1 MLLDSQTSVGRG
13 GFLPESRQKKSWYFS
28 RPLYGVPEMNFIIPL
43 PWSVKEKV
51 ASTHHGQA
59 SLRRPTLTSLGW
71 SQHEA
76 PIWIW
81 SWISNIAAALKT
93 LPEMKWET
101 SLLGRHGEL
110 TKKWTTLRSD
120 KSNDSYSTSLLWFKL
135 VNNVQVSMYVLI
147 WATKNWLESLQFL
160 SLMLDKKSIR
170 DNIIELRLY

>member
-13 GFLPESRQKKSWYFS
+13 GFQPESQQKKSWYFS

-120 KSNDSYSTSLLWFKL
+120 KSNDSYSTSKFTLIQIGEQCSSKC
-135 VNNVQVSMYVLI
+135 VLT
-147 WATKNWLESLQFL
+147 WVTKNWLESLQFL

-170 DNIIELRLY
+170 DIIELRLY